1 MRASDGASRD
11 SGTDGGEGGG
21 GGDAESGAG
30 SSGIRL
36 GIDLGTTSSAVAV
49 VGADGVP
56 RTVLSHEGRA
66 TTPTAVWIPR
76 EGVVHVGRRARA
88 RTGSA
93 PGDAHAG
100 FKPDLGTVGAERHFA
115 RAGVALT
122 PVELCAEVL
131 RSLRDDA
138 AHRLGGP
145 PESAVLT
152 VPASFTLNQCAAA
165 RAAAELAGL
174 GPRCAL
180 VRDPV
185 AAALAHEPHA
195 HAPGGTGH
203 WLVLDL
209 GGGTFDAAVVTR
221 RDGVLRVRH
230 HAGDPHLGGRDL
242 DRAVVDT
249 LLAPAVADGAGLAGF
264 TRDNPVW
271 RGDFA
276 RLGAAAE
283 AARVRLSRQDSVRLV
298 AELGDG
304 AGGVV
309 PFEYTLTR
317 GALDDVAAP
326 FYARAVR
333 AAREALAEGGL
344 VPDDLDGLLCAGGV
358 TLAPGLRELLAD
370 PAEGLGVLAV
380 PGPDPLTAVA
390 HGAAL
395 LAAEAWTEGEK
406 HGGTSR
412 AGERAPRPAGAAA
425 RVRVDAPVLPHTLG
439 IGLPDGSFAPLL
451 RKGSV
456 LPATGTRTYRT
467 PVPLRRGGGGA
478 GGTSGAD
485 VLLIPVVEGE
495 RGRVERNTTVGTVAI
510 RAREGRAG
518 LPERSDVDVTF
529 EVGVDH
535 TLTVRADVP
544 LARSRFTAEGGPAPV
559 RPPGQAALECV
570 LREAGARL
578 ARLRAEA
585 EDAGILSAARRLAR
599 LATER
604 LREDARDRV
613 RAAAGGEPGA
623 AAGAAAGL
631 RRLQAELDAV
641 EGALRVPRRARELRE
656 LLAECEDQAASQGD
670 TDDRQELDHL
680 CAHADTVLR
689 GWNRAGGGAGEG
701 DADTLAEL
709 LDRARE
715 LRVRLLGKG
724 GDWETTRFLLLCD
737 ARDAMASRGEADAL
751 IARGRRAVKAG
762 GGPELAAISDRL
774 TRLLP
779 QDVSGGARTDDT
791 EHGRGTGGP

>member
-1 MRASDGASRD
+1 MRASGAA
-11 SGTDGGEGGG
+11 
-21 GGDAESGAG
+21 GDNRT
-30 SSGIRL
+30 SGIRL
-36 GIDLGTTSSAVAV
+36 GIDLGTASSAVAV
-49 VGADGVP
+49 VGADGEP
-56 RTVLSHEGRA
+56 RTVINHEGRD

-76 EGVVHVGRRARA
+76 EGVVHVGRRART
-88 RTGSA
+88 RTGSH

-100 FKPDLGTVGAERHFA
+100 FKPDLGTAGAERRFA

-138 AHRLGGP
+138 THRLGAP
-145 PESAVLT
+145 PESVVLT

-195 HAPGGTGH
+195 PGGTGQ

-230 HAGDPHLGGRDL
+230 HAGDPYLGGRDL

-249 LLAPAVADGAGLAGF
+249 LLAPAVARGAGLAGF
-264 TRDNPVW
+264 SRDNPAW
-271 RGDFA
+271 HGNFA

-283 AARVRLSRQDSVRLV
+283 EARVRLSRQDTVRLV

-309 PFEYTLTR
+309 PFEHTLTR

-333 AAREALAEGGL
+333 AGREALAEGGL
-344 VPDDLDGLLCAGGV
+344 APDDLDGLLCVGGA
-358 TLAPGLRELLAD
+358 TQAPGLRELLAD

-395 LAAEAWTEGEK
+395 LAEEYAREY
-406 HGGTSR
+406 
-412 AGERAPRPAGAAA
+412 AGEYTREYAEGHAGPRALRSA
-425 RVRVDAPVLPHTLG
+425 DAPVLPHSLG

-467 PVPLRRGGGGA
+467 PVALRRD
-478 GGTSGAD
+478 GAD
-485 VLLIPVVEGE
+485 TLRIPVVEGE
-495 RGRVERNTTVGTVAI
+495 RDRVERNTTVGSVEI

-529 EVGVDH
+529 EIGADH
-535 TLTVRADVP
+535 TLSVRADVP
-544 LARSRFTAEGGPAPV
+544 LARARFTAEGGLAPV
-559 RPPGQAALECV
+559 RPPGQAALECL

-585 EDAGILSAARRLAR
+585 EDAGIVTAARRLAR

-604 LREDARDRV
+604 LPEDARDRV

-631 RRLQAELDAV
+631 LRLQVELDAI
-641 EGALRVPRRARELRE
+641 EGVLRVPLRARELRE
-656 LLAECEDQAASQGD
+656 LLAECEDQAASHGD

-689 GWNRAGGGAGEG
+689 GWGGDRGGNDDVHAG
-701 DADTLAEL
+701 TLAEL

-751 IARGRRAVKAG
+751 IARGRHAVRTG
-762 GGPELAAISDRL
+762 GGPELREISDRL

-779 QDVSGGARTDDT
+779 QDVSGGARTDET
-791 EHGRGTGGP
+791 EPGERGERDRGAL